1 MENECKGTVYTISKG
16 DTLYSISRKYQVPLA
31 WILRANPYMDVYNL
45 QIGETICIPSA
56 EEMRPPMRPEQP
68 PAQRP
73 PMRPEQSPEQRPPMQ
88 RPPVMRPQPPYR
100 PVMVSYVVEDGES
113 IGSLLQRFD
122 ITLAQLLENN
132 TMEDLK
138 LAEGTVLRMMED
150 ARD

>member
-73 PMRPEQSPEQRPPMQ
+73 PMP
-88 RPPVMRPQPPYR
+88 RPPVMRPPVQPPYR

>member
-73 PMRPEQSPEQRPPMQ
+73 PMP
-88 RPPVMRPQPPYR
+88 RPPVMRPPVQPPYR

-132 TMEDLK
+132 TLEDLK